1 MVILSPLK
9 ILKTIFILWT
19 VVWILIIFIKKRV
32 GVYSPFHLY
41 YNHPLFTKRMRKKEL
56 LKKLREYQS
65 WRKGADTPMIQP
77 SELTRIIDSA
87 ITVIEKSDTSKVNAV
102 LFRKEVI
109 DKLHITVGAMILDGY
124 DELDSCVK
132 YVNDLIRELDEN

>member
-1 MVILSPLK
+1 M
-9 ILKTIFILWT
+9 
-19 VVWILIIFIKKRV
+19 
-32 GVYSPFHLY
+32 
-41 YNHPLFTKRMRKKEL
+41 
-56 LKKLREYQS
+56 
-65 WRKGADTPMIQP
+65 
-77 SELTRIIDSA
+77 
-87 ITVIEKSDTSKVNAV
+87 

>member
-1 MVILSPLK
+1 
-9 ILKTIFILWT
+9 
-19 VVWILIIFIKKRV
+19 
-32 GVYSPFHLY
+32 
-41 YNHPLFTKRMRKKEL
+41 MRKKEL

-65 WRKGADTPMIQP
+65 WRKDADTPMIQP

>member
-1 MVILSPLK
+1 
-9 ILKTIFILWT
+9 
-19 VVWILIIFIKKRV
+19 
-32 GVYSPFHLY
+32 
-41 YNHPLFTKRMRKKEL
+41 
-56 LKKLREYQS
+56 
-65 WRKGADTPMIQP
+65 MIQP

>member
-1 MVILSPLK
+1 
-9 ILKTIFILWT
+9 
-19 VVWILIIFIKKRV
+19 
-32 GVYSPFHLY
+32 
-41 YNHPLFTKRMRKKEL
+41 MRKKEL
-56 LKKLREYQS
+56 IKKMREYQS
-65 WRKGADTPMIQP
+65 WRKGADIPMMP
-77 SELTRIIDSA
+77 LYEVTRIIDSA

>member
-1 MVILSPLK
+1 
-9 ILKTIFILWT
+9 
-19 VVWILIIFIKKRV
+19 
-32 GVYSPFHLY
+32 
-41 YNHPLFTKRMRKKEL
+41 MRKKEL

-132 YVNDLIRELDEN
+132 YVIDLIRELDEN

>member
-1 MVILSPLK
+1 M
-9 ILKTIFILWT
+9 
-19 VVWILIIFIKKRV
+19 
-32 GVYSPFHLY
+32 GQYPFSH
-41 YNHPLFTKRMRKKEL
+41 NHPLFTKHMRKKEL

-65 WRKGADTPMIQP
+65 WRKGADIPMMPP
-77 SELTRIIDSA
+77 SEVTRMIDSA
-87 ITVIEKSDTSKVNAV
+87 ITVIEKSDTSKANAV
-102 LFRKEVI
+102 LFKKEVI

>member
-1 MVILSPLK
+1 MTGRS
-9 ILKTIFILWT
+9 
-19 VVWILIIFIKKRV
+19 
-32 GVYSPFHLY
+32 
-41 YNHPLFTKRMRKKEL
+41 RKKL
-56 LKKLREYQS
+56 TP
-65 WRKGADTPMIQP
+65 KGVSSSP
-77 SELTRIIDSA
+77 RIIDSA

>member
-1 MVILSPLK
+1 MDCCLDLNYFHK
-9 ILKTIFILWT
+9 KTSRGGIVLFIYT
-19 VVWILIIFIKKRV
+19 ITT
-32 GVYSPFHLY
+32 
-41 YNHPLFTKRMRKKEL
+41 PLFTKRMRKKEL